1 MTSDLKVQGRL
12 GRSRAVEAKKKE
24 AFKKGEG
31 AAPSAVG
38 VRKGSKMCIGW
49 KATKRSWGTLARLVS
64 MKW

>member
-31 AAPSAVG
+31 AAPSTVG

-49 KATKRSWGTLARLVS
+49 KATKRS
-64 MKW
+64 